1 VRVIRPEKLM
11 INRFA
16 LAALAFLTCLWLA
29 LIFDVANIVGH
40 LGDVLLLL
48 DSD

>member
-1 VRVIRPEKLM
+1 V

-16 LAALAFLTCLWLA
+16 LFALAFLACLWFA

-40 LGDVLLLL
+40 LGDILQRL
-48 DSD
+48 DGN

>member
-1 VRVIRPEKLM
+1 M

-16 LAALAFLTCLWLA
+16 LLALALLTCLWFA

-40 LGDVLLLL
+40 LGDILLHL
-48 DSD
+48 DTD